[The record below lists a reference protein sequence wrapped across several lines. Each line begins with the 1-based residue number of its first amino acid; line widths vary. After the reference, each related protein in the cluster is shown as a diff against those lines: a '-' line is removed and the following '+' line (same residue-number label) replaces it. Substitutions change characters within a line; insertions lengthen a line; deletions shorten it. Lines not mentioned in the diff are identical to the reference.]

1 MFEDSTHG
9 GRRVTST
16 SSKPFL
22 DISTHALRRAT
33 PKTGRMY
40 VPDIFQLTEG
50 NSPASRCVFPA
61 FIFQLTPSQRATMSR
76 NLPLLLRHFNSRPHR
91 GRRLST
97 GRYTE
102 RDSISTHAL
111 TEGDIQNKCNR
122 LIFCISTHALT
133 EGDSV
138 FRGAIS
144 THALTEGD

>member
-1 MFEDSTHG
+1 M
-9 GRRVTST
+9 TST

-91 GRRLST
+91 GRHVPYIKNHQYSHFNSRPHRGRRLST

-133 EGDSV
+133 EGD
-138 FRGAIS
+138 
-144 THALTEGD
+144 T